1 MKIFT
6 VQVSLL
12 HKFKYHYSTQSNW
25 IVVAIINGQDLKTLI
40 YIGTLLMNT
49 SIGFSLKYLWNK
61 IKLHDP
67 YSGMP
72 IITYLALNVEPLKL
86 MRLQHAT
93 KVHC

>member
-1 MKIFT
+1 MDKISKLLFT
-6 VQVSLL
+6 LELYSL
-12 HKFKYHYSTQSNW
+12 
-25 IVVAIINGQDLKTLI
+25 TLP
-40 YIGTLLMNT
+40 LV
-49 SIGFSLKYLWNK
+49 FSLKYLWNK

-86 MRLQHAT
+86 MRLQRAT